1 MLQKNTI
8 KYYRKMREMT
18 QEELAEAADLS
29 TSYISQL
36 ESGKKQAGRGGL
48 ERIAGALDI
57 PLVLL
62 IETKEHPEVSQRGMQ
77 LAKEL
82 ESCTS
87 RELDII
93 WEMLLC
99 LKKSLR
105 SHQEP

>member
-1 MLQKNTI
+1 MLQENSI
-8 KYYRKMREMT
+8 RFYRKMRGMT
-18 QEELAEAADLS
+18 QEELAEASDLS

-36 ESGKKQAGRGGL
+36 ESGKKRAGREGL
-48 ERIAGALDI
+48 ERIADALDI

-62 IETKEHPEVSQRGMQ
+62 LETEEYPVVSQRGMQ

-82 ESCTS
+82 ENCTS

-93 WEMLLC
+93 WEMILC

-105 SHQEP
+105 AHTEP

>member
-1 MLQKNTI
+1 MLQENSI

-36 ESGKKQAGRGGL
+36 ESGKKRAGREGL
-48 ERIAGALDI
+48 ERIADALDI
-57 PLVLL
+57 PMVLL
-62 IETKEHPEVSQRGMQ
+62 LEPGEYPMVSWRGMQ

-82 ESCTS
+82 ENCTS

-93 WEMLLC
+93 WDMILC
-99 LKKSLR
+99 LKKTLR
-105 SHQEP
+105 AHLES